1 MKRNKNF
8 LEFIP
13 EVNEKI
19 EFYEKN
25 DLVYLK
31 KKHNHIFDKIAQK
44 MFFTPKESN
53 IKLES
58 YGSDVFRM
66 IDGKANIIEIG
77 NKLKE
82 QYGDEVEPLYER
94 LSQFIQILY
103 NNDIVKLK
111 KKSE

>member
-53 IKLES
+53 IKLEG

-77 NKLKE
+77 NK
-82 QYGDEVEPLYER
+82 YGDEVEPLYER

>member
-13 EVNEKI
+13 EVNDKI
-19 EFYEKN
+19 EFYEKD
-25 DLVYLK
+25 DLVYLV

-53 IKLES
+53 IKLEG

-66 IDGKANIIEIG
+66 ILFLCTEK
-77 NKLKE
+77 
-82 QYGDEVEPLYER
+82 V
-94 LSQFIQILY
+94 
-103 NNDIVKLK
+103 NDTENSLFKRFGVVPCGARKKVKKVL
-111 KKSE
+111 

>member
-1 MKRNKNF
+1 
-8 LEFIP
+8 
-13 EVNEKI
+13 
-19 EFYEKN
+19 
-25 DLVYLK
+25 
-31 KKHNHIFDKIAQK
+31 
-44 MFFTPKESN
+44 
-53 IKLES
+53 
-58 YGSDVFRM
+58 M
-66 IDGKANIIEIG
+66 IDGKANIMEIG

>member
-53 IKLES
+53 IKLEG

-77 NKLKE
+77 SKKKE
-82 QYGDEVEPLYER
+82 KYGDEVEPLYER

>member
-13 EVNEKI
+13 EVNDKI

-25 DLVYLK
+25 ELVYLK
-31 KKHNHIFDKIAQK
+31 KKHNHI
-44 MFFTPKESN
+44 
-53 IKLES
+53 
-58 YGSDVFRM
+58 
-66 IDGKANIIEIG
+66 
-77 NKLKE
+77 
-82 QYGDEVEPLYER
+82 EPLYER

>member
-25 DLVYLK
+25 ELVYLK

-53 IKLES
+53 IKLEG

-77 NKLKE
+77 SKLKE
-82 QYGDEVEPLYER
+82 KYGDEVEPLYER

-103 NNDIVKLK
+103 TKRIQHQA
-111 KKSE
+111 

>member
-1 MKRNKNF
+1 MKIKKNF
-8 LEFIP
+8 LWFIP

-25 DLVYLK
+25 ELVYLK

-53 IKLES
+53 IKLEG

-82 QYGDEVEPLYER
+82 KYGDEVEPLYER